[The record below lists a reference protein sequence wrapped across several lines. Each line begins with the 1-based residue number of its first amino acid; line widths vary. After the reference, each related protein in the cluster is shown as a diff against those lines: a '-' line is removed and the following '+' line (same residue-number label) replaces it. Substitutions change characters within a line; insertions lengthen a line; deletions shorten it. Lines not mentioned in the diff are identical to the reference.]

1 MFKPQAAHN
10 AARPTTEIQTKVTP
24 KLVAEDAAARE
35 PVERRIE
42 VETSEVARV
51 TGGLLVRVMLGGA
64 KVVEKTYKVSCE
76 EGERRLEDE
85 TYEEEVAT
93 VVVVLLWK
101 K

>member
-1 MFKPQAAHN
+1 M
-10 AARPTTEIQTKVTP
+10 
-24 KLVAEDAAARE
+24 
-35 PVERRIE
+35 
-42 VETSEVARV
+42 
-51 TGGLLVRVMLGGA
+51 MLGGA

-101 K
+101 KQMSARIKLQAPRKENVRNFELAPAGCAGGVPGSP